1 MEEKKMLIEELGL
14 VLSSIDLNESSE
26 DKNITVL
33 TRIKPSS
40 FEFVLEKAIKYLSVD
55 DSHAEWIEHNVS
67 ILGGDYRSALMCS
80 RCHILNFDLTHDDYC
95 RHCGAKMEG

>member
-14 VLSSIDLNESSE
+14 VLSSIDLNESSG

-40 FEFVLEKAIKYLSVD
+40 FECVLDKAINYLSVD
-55 DSHAEWIEHNVS
+55 DSHAEWVEKNVS
-67 ILGGDYRSALMCS
+67 LPNNDGRTALMCS
-80 RCHILNFDLTHDDYC
+80 RCHILNFDLTHDRYC
-95 RHCGAKMEG
+95 RNCGAQMEG